1 VAAVS
6 EQKPVAGADGER
18 NRSLEELL
26 AAGAAKEEARK
37 ARIDR
42 KVAARE
48 RRKAAKRASSTN
60 TESKQ

>member
-1 VAAVS
+1 MNT
-6 EQKPVAGADGER
+6 EKPGADGER
-18 NRSLEELL
+18 NRSLEELR

-48 RRKAAKRASSTN
+48 RRKAAKRESSPDAG
-60 TESKQ
+60 EKA